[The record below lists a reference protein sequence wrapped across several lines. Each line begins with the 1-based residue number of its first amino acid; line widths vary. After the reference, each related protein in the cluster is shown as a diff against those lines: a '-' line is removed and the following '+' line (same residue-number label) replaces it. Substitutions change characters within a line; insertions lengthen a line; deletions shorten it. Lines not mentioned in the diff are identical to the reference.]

1 MILRL
6 VWQSLAR
13 RPGRSLLLLA
23 GYALGVG
30 VTVALL
36 SIGDA
41 LVEQSRDRDLLG
53 GGDLLVLPAGI
64 DVETLKTGGVSSLYF
79 RIDRASY
86 FYREVLTSPRFA
98 GAVEAAAPWIDDE
111 LLYLRAGDTTV
122 AVSAGGEVPSL
133 SRALGVAPDL
143 VAGRWEDGRASAR
156 WRAPSDSALRAEID
170 GFHLPEGP
178 AATDSTWAEWH
189 YFNLRAPDDAWW
201 LYLTYLVGGRIRDGR
216 WGGRLLATLVS
227 ADGTERVFSETR
239 DGEEVRFHTDRP
251 DLSVGPSRVT
261 LDAAGRYRILAS
273 VPAESGSADTL
284 VVDLLLVPE
293 PRRYLPPV
301 DVSPGGFESG
311 YVVPVLAGTATG
323 RVCDRVGCR
332 DVEDVPAYH
341 DHNWGVWRDVT
352 WDWGKARAGD
362 LSILYGG
369 VRRAAG
375 EGAASAAP
383 GDGVEEG
390 GRFLFV
396 VDSLG
401 LRGVLPIRELVRFSG
416 SAGDGSGPAPPDSI
430 RVEAA
435 RGDERLTLRI
445 RVAHARVSRRSEE
458 DDGPDRFVQ
467 MRGDV
472 EVEGALLGEPVRAS
486 GSGFFE
492 TWLRRE
498 ATSPS
503 GRVQAEERP

>member
-13 RPGRSLLLLA
+13 RPGRSLLLLG

-41 LVEQSRDRDLLG
+41 LVEQSRDRELLG

-79 RIDRASY
+79 RIDRAAY

-98 GAVEAAAPWIDDE
+98 GVVEAAAPWIDDE
-111 LLYLRAGDTTV
+111 LLYLEAGDETL
-122 AVSAGGEVPSL
+122 AVSAGGEIPSL
-133 SRALGVAPDL
+133 SRALGVGPEL
-143 VAGRWEDGRASAR
+143 VGGRWEDGRAAER
-156 WRAPSDSALRAEID
+156 WRAPSDSALRAGID
-170 GFHLPEGP
+170 AFHLPEGP
-178 AATDSTWAEWH
+178 AAADSTWAEWH

-201 LYLTYLVGGRIRDGR
+201 LYLTYLVGGRVPDGR
-216 WGGRLLATLVS
+216 WGGRMLATLVS
-227 ADGTERVFSETR
+227 GDGTVRVYSETR
-239 DGEEVRFHTDRP
+239 DAEEARFHTDRP
-251 DLSVGPSRVT
+251 DLVIGPSRVA
-261 LDAAGRYRILAS
+261 LDAAGRYRISAS
-273 VPAESGSADTL
+273 IPAADGSGDSL
-284 VVDLLLVPE
+284 SVDLLLVPE

-311 YVVPVLAGTATG
+311 YVVPVLSGAATG
-323 RVCDRVGCR
+323 RVCDGGGCR
-332 DVEDVPAYH
+332 SVADARAYH
-341 DHNWGVWRDVT
+341 DHNWGVWRNVT

-369 VRRAAG
+369 VRRRGADDDPAG
-375 EGAASAAP
+375 ATGASS
-383 GDGVEEG
+383 EEG

-401 LRGVLPIRELVRFSG
+401 LRGVLPIRELVRFPG
-416 SAGDGSGPAPPDSI
+416 RAGARGEPAAPDSI
-430 RVEAA
+430 RVLAA
-435 RGDERLTLRI
+435 RGDARLTLRI
-445 RVAHARVSRRSEE
+445 RVAHARLSRRSEE
-458 DDGPDRFVQ
+458 DEGADRFVQ

-472 EVEGALLGEPVRAS
+472 EVEGSLLGEPVRET

-492 TWLRRE
+492 TWVRKEAASPAASDGERE
-498 ATSPS
+498 
-503 GRVQAEERP
+503 RE

>member
-13 RPGRSLLLLA
+13 RPGRSLLLLG

-86 FYREVLTSPRFA
+86 FYREVLSSPRFA
-98 GAVEAAAPWIDDE
+98 GSVEAAAPWIDDE
-111 LLYLRAGDTTV
+111 LLYLRAG
-122 AVSAGGEVPSL
+122 ASALPVSAGGEIPSL
-133 SRALGVAPDL
+133 SRALGVDPEL
-143 VAGRWEDGRASAR
+143 VDGRWEDGPAAER
-156 WRAPSDSALRAEID
+156 WRAPSDSVLRAGID
-170 GFHLPEGP
+170 AFHLPEGP

-201 LYLTYLVGGRIRDGR
+201 LYLTYLVGGRVPDGR
-216 WGGRLLATLVS
+216 WGGRLLATLVA
-227 ADGTERVFSETR
+227 ADGSERVFSETR
-239 DGEEVRFHTDRP
+239 DAAEVRFHTDRP
-251 DLSVGPSRVT
+251 DLVIGPSEVA
-261 LDAAGRYRILAS
+261 LDAGGRYRIAAS
-273 VPAESGSADTL
+273 IPADDGSGDTL
-284 VVDLLLVPE
+284 VVNLLLEPE

-311 YVVPVLAGTATG
+311 YVVPVLSGVASG
-323 RVCDRVGCR
+323 RVCDRSGCR
-332 DVEDVPAYH
+332 AVTEAPAYH
-341 DHNWGVWRDVT
+341 DHNWGVWRDVA

-369 VRRAAG
+369 VRRTGGSDAPP
-375 EGAASAAP
+375 GA
-383 GDGVEEG
+383 VEEG

-401 LRGVLPIRELVRFSG
+401 LLGVLPIRELIRFG
-416 SAGDGSGPAPPDSI
+416 VGTGEAGQPTAPDSI

-435 RGDERLTLRI
+435 RGDERVTLRI
-445 RVAHARVSRRSEE
+445 RVAHARISRRTEE
-458 DDGPDRFVQ
+458 DEGPDRFVQ
-467 MRGDV
+467 MRGQI
-472 EVEGALLGEPVRAS
+472 EVEGSLLGEPVRAS

-492 TWLRRE
+492 TWLRAETAVATDSNESRE
-498 ATSPS
+498 A
-503 GRVQAEERP
+503 E